1 MHLQEPAL
9 TITLYGIK
17 NCDTVKK
24 ARKWLEQNDIDYQF
38 VDHRAD
44 GLDDNNLQQ
53 WLDKLGWES
62 LVNKRSTTYRAL
74 SDTDK
79 ANLGANTAAALL
91 KANPTLIKRPLL
103 EQDGEV
109 HVGFNDALY
118 SRLFK
123 D

>member
-1 MHLQEPAL
+1 M